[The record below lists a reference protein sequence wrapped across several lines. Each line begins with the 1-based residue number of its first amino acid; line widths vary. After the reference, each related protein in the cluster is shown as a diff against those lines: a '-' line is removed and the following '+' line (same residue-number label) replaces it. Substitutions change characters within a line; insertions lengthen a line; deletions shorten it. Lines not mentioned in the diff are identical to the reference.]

1 MNCVDKEPLIR
12 ENTDCKE
19 LLIEAM
25 RFHLLPDSRSS
36 LSSQRTCQRKP
47 DGVKPYLFAVGGGS
61 LFAIHN
67 ECEVYNPRTDRWTSI
82 APMRTRR
89 TRTAVATVGNLLYAM
104 GGFDSSTDLASA
116 ECFNPLTNKVKSLI
130 NKNILRNIFFQWT
143 EISPMGTK
151 RSCLGACSLEGLIYC
166 CGGYDG
172 QSCLATVE
180 RYDPLAGVWTSC
192 PPMMTRRRYCRIAVL
207 DNCIYALGGFDSNN
221 YQSSVERLDVRVG
234 KWESVQSMTRY
245 HLF

>member
-1 MNCVDKEPLIR
+1 
-12 ENTDCKE
+12 
-19 LLIEAM
+19 
-25 RFHLLPDSRSS
+25 
-36 LSSQRTCQRKP
+36 
-47 DGVKPYLFAVGGGS
+47 
-61 LFAIHN
+61 
-67 ECEVYNPRTDRWTSI
+67 
-82 APMRTRR
+82 
-89 TRTAVATVGNLLYAM
+89 
-104 GGFDSSTDLASA
+104 
-116 ECFNPLTNKVKSLI
+116 
-130 NKNILRNIFFQWT
+130 
-143 EISPMGTK
+143 MGTK